1 MIRWYA
7 LLGIAIVF
15 NSAANILMKAGM
27 QNPPP
32 GTELVATVRHYVTS
46 VPLIIGLF
54 LFALNVIAWTQA
66 LSKLSLSVA
75 YPIMVSLTL
84 LLVTSGAMVFF
95 KESMS
100 WIQWVGYALI
110 ICGVVCVT
118 R

>member
-7 LLGIAIVF
+7 LLGVAIVF

-32 GTELVATVRHYVTS
+32 GTELAATAKHYVTS
-46 VPLIIGLF
+46 VPLMVGLV

-66 LSKLSLSVA
+66 LSRLSLSIA

-110 ICGVVCVT
+110 IAGIICVT